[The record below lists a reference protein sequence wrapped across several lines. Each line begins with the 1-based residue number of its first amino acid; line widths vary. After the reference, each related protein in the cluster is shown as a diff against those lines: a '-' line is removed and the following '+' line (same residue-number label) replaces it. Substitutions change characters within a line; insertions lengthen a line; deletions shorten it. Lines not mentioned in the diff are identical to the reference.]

1 MFIIDIMMAISNWLW
16 GWPLLILTSAVAV
29 YLSVRFKFFQF
40 TRFGHAMKNTFG
52 KIFDKGDGEGDIS
65 PFQAC
70 CTALASTLGVGNI
83 AGVSV
88 AIATGGPGAVFWM
101 WAVALMGFIVK
112 FSEIT
117 LGMAYRERD
126 PETGRWHGGFYW
138 YVRRGLGKSW
148 KWLGIFWAVILG
160 CAMVFAP
167 AVQANSVVEAIRV
180 SFDVP
185 GWIVGVIFAVI
196 MAVVLVGGIKSI
208 SSFAEKVVPLMALA
222 YVIGSIFI
230 LVKFG
235 SNIPHVFAMI
245 FEYAFT
251 PMAATGGFA
260 GSTVMLAIRWG
271 LARGVYSNEAG
282 TGMAP
287 LAHSSSSA
295 NHPVKQ
301 GLWGISEVFV
311 DTIIV
316 CTMTALVVLCT
327 GVWTEGGTGAA
338 LTATAFGAGFGNAI
352 AGTVFVVAIIT
363 FFAFTTALVNVYY
376 GEICMTVL
384 GGKKFILPYR
394 LLGCAFAIIG
404 SVGALSVL
412 WNLFDFFFGVCAV
425 CNLVV
430 CFLMRK
436 QIGALYSNE
445 AGTGMAPLAHSSSS
459 ANHPV
464 KQGLWGISEVFVDTI
479 IVCTMTALVVLCTGV
494 WTEGGTGAALTATAF
509 GAGFGNAIAGTVFVV
524 AIITF
529 FAFTTALV
537 NVYYGEICMTV
548 LGGKKF
554 ILPYRLLGCA
564 FAIIGSVGALSVL
577 WNLFDFF
584 FGVCAVCNLVVCFL
598 MRKQI
603 GALINDYLTRLKSG
617 KWEPTS
623 EAAANAI
630 PELWVNDK
638 AAK

>member
-1 MFIIDIMMAISNWLW
+1 MIE
-16 GWPLLILTSAVAV
+16 P
-29 YLSVRFKFFQF
+29 
-40 TRFGHAMKNTFG
+40 
-52 KIFDKGDGEGDIS
+52 KIRKIVTNLEEVFYEGGAEMPVENGEKKSIK
-65 PFQAC
+65 
-70 CTALASTLGVGNI
+70 T
-83 AGVSV
+83 VSV
-88 AIATGGPGAVFWM
+88 A
-101 WAVALMGFIVK
+101 
-112 FSEIT
+112 
-117 LGMAYRERD
+117 
-126 PETGRWHGGFYW
+126 
-138 YVRRGLGKSW
+138 
-148 KWLGIFWAVILG
+148 AVIKNPYAGKWQEDLSELTEYGEYLG
-160 CAMVFAP
+160 DLLTRKGAELLGAE
-167 AVQANSVVEAIRV
+167 SVETY
-180 SFDVP
+180 
-185 GWIVGVIFAVI
+185 GKGCIVGVDGELEHSSAMLHPKAGKPIRAAIGGGKSIIPSNEKVGGVGAALDISLHYKDAAFVRTHYGSFEVCIPDAPKADEII

-436 QIGALYSNE
+436 QIGAL
-445 AGTGMAPLAHSSSS
+445 
-459 ANHPV
+459 
-464 KQGLWGISEVFVDTI
+464 
-479 IVCTMTALVVLCTGV
+479 
-494 WTEGGTGAALTATAF
+494 
-509 GAGFGNAIAGTVFVV
+509 
-524 AIITF
+524 
-529 FAFTTALV
+529 
-537 NVYYGEICMTV
+537 
-548 LGGKKF
+548 
-554 ILPYRLLGCA
+554 
-564 FAIIGSVGALSVL
+564 
-577 WNLFDFF
+577 
-584 FGVCAVCNLVVCFL
+584 
-598 MRKQI
+598 
-603 GALINDYLTRLKSG
+603 INDYLTRLKSG